1 MRQAR
6 IKVDPEQGQAVYHV
20 MTRTVNGEHLFDDV
34 AKEVL
39 RKQLWQIADYCG
51 LEIITYAIMSNHFHV
66 LVRVPHKRLVDDN
79 ELVRRYRVLYPKP
92 TKYQTTRF
100 EVIQSQLKSDDLEA
114 NEWRD
119 RQLTMMGDLSPFM
132 KLVKQRFSVWFN
144 RSHQRYGTLW
154 AERFKSVLVE
164 AKSGVMRTMAAYID
178 LNPVRAGIV
187 NDPKDYR
194 FCGYA
199 EAVAGHQS
207 ARAGL
212 VQLVEGGRIHGWNWT
227 QGTYRETLF
236 GKGSAPKEN
245 GASIDAAAMQKV
257 IKSKGRL
264 PLHEVLRC
272 RVRYFSDGAV
282 LGGYAFV
289 QKHLGTYQKLTGKR
303 SRTAPRPIPQVT
315 DWGDLSTLRGL
326 RRNAFGS

>member
-6 IKVDPEQGQAVYHV
+6 IKVDAAERSAVYHA
-20 MTRTVNGEHLFDDV
+20 MTRTVNGERLLDEP

-51 LEIITYAIMSNHFHV
+51 LEIITYAIMANHFHV
-66 LVRVPHKRLVDDN
+66 LVRVPQKQPVSDQ

-92 TKYQTTRF
+92 TKYQTAKF
-100 EVIQSQLKSDDLEA
+100 EVIQAQLQSNSPEA
-114 NEWRD
+114 QVWRS
-119 RQLTMMGDLSPFM
+119 RQNALMGDLSSFM

-144 RSHQRYGTLW
+144 RTHERYGTLW

-164 AKSGVMRTMAAYID
+164 GKPGVMRTIAAYID
-178 LNPVRAGIV
+178 LNPVRAGLV

-199 EAVAGHQS
+199 EAVANNAH
-207 ARAGL
+207 ARRGL
-212 VQLVEGGRIHGWNWT
+212 RQIVERGRSRDWT
-227 QGTYRETLF
+227 RAHASYRRTLF
-236 GKGSAPKEN
+236 GTG
-245 GASIDAAAMQKV
+245 GAAKKDAAQLDAATVQRV
-257 IKSKGRL
+257 ISARGHL

-282 LGGYAFV
+282 LGGHAFV
-289 QKHLGTYQKLTGKR
+289 QHHLGIYQKLTGRR
-303 SRTAPRPIPQVT
+303 SRTAPRPVPPIT
-315 DWGDLSTLRGL
+315 DWGELTTLRGL
-326 RRNAFGS
+326 RRNAMGP

>member
-6 IKVDPEQGQAVYHV
+6 IKINAKEGEAVYHV
-20 MTRTVNGEHLFDDV
+20 MTRTVNGERLLDDV

-66 LVRVPHKRLVDDN
+66 LVRVPQKPAITDR

-92 TKYQTTRF
+92 TKYQTARF
-100 EVIQSQLKSDDLEA
+100 EVVQSQLKSNQPEA
-114 NEWRD
+114 QSWRD
-119 RQLTMMGDLSPFM
+119 QQLAMMGDLSPFM
-132 KLVKQRFSVWFN
+132 KLVKQRFSVWYN

-164 AKSGVMRTMAAYID
+164 ATSGVMRTMAAYID
-178 LNPVRAGIV
+178 LNPVRAGLV

-199 EAVAGHQS
+199 EAIAGFKP
-207 ARAGL
+207 ARQGL
-212 VQLVEGGRIHGWNWT
+212 VQLIEGGRAHDWNWT
-227 QGTYRETLF
+227 QEAYRETLF
-236 GKGSAPKEN
+236 GKGSAPKEHR
-245 GASIDAAAMQKV
+245 AKIADAAMQKV
-257 IKSKGRL
+257 IKAKGRL

-282 LGGYAFV
+282 LGGHTFV
-289 QKHLGTYQKLTGKR
+289 QEHLVTYQKLTGKR
-303 SRTAPRPIPQVT
+303 NRTAPRPLPRVT
-315 DWGDLSTLRGL
+315 DWGDLTTLRGL
-326 RRNAFGS
+326 RHKAFGT

>member
-6 IKVDPEQGQAVYHV
+6 IKVDAGMGEAVYHV
-20 MTRTVNGEHLFDDV
+20 MTRTVNGERLLDDV

-39 RKQLWQIADYCG
+39 RKQLWQVADYCG
-51 LEIITYAIMSNHFHV
+51 LEIITYTIMANHFHI
-66 LVRVPHKRLVDDN
+66 LVRVPKRLEITDT

-92 TKYQTTRF
+92 TKYQTARF
-100 EVIQSQLKSDDLEA
+100 EVIQSQLNAGGEEA
-114 NEWRD
+114 NAWRD
-119 RQLTMMGDLSPFM
+119 RHLAMMGDLSPFM

-164 AKSGVMRTMAAYID
+164 AKAGVMKTMAAYID
-178 LNPVRAGIV
+178 LNPVRAGVV

-199 EAVAGHQS
+199 EAVAGNS
-207 ARAGL
+207 LARAGL
-212 VQLVEGGRIHGWNWT
+212 SQLIEGGRSRGWGWTHGS
-227 QGTYRETLF
+227 YRKTLF
-236 GKGSAPKEN
+236 GKGAAPKER
-245 GASIDAAAMQKV
+245 GAKIDGVAMEQV
-257 IKSKGRL
+257 IKSHGKL

-282 LGGYAFV
+282 LGGQAFV
-289 QKHLGTYQKLTGKR
+289 QKHLAVYQRKTGRR

-315 DWGDLSTLRGL
+315 NWGDLATLRGL
-326 RRNAFGS
+326 RRGAFG